1 MKVLN
6 ESFGTKVGGISFCWL
21 TLEVYAHKPKK
32 LIMLEAQHWAN
43 WFAILH
49 FFFLYFAFTTCIDQA
64 NSKAKTK

>member
-1 MKVLN
+1 MKVL
-6 ESFGTKVGGISFCWL
+6 EQKVGGISFCWL

-49 FFFLYFAFTTCIDQA
+49 FFFFVFCIHHMY
-64 NSKAKTK
+64 